1 MYIIILVLIGLIS
14 AIVGALVGL
23 GGGVFIVPLLVLFG
37 TELSWLDG
45 ITPQIAVGT
54 SSAVLIF
61 IGLSAM
67 LGYGRKSQVDFKNGR
82 TFLIGII
89 PGALLGS
96 YINRFFTI
104 DSFYLYFGL
113 FLIFISLVLIF
124 RSKIRPFKIF
134 QNEKYMQTYKDID
147 GTVYRYGFSPIVGIS
162 LTFIVGFFTGLFGI
176 GGGALMTPI
185 MLILLRM
192 PPKIVVGTSMM
203 MVFFGGLASGF
214 GHLLQGNVHFYYLL
228 FLVPAAFIGARI
240 GVVINQRISS
250 QGTVIALRVVLMV
263 LGLYMMLQTFF

>member
-1 MYIIILVLIGLIS
+1 MYIIILILIGLIS
-14 AIVGALVGL
+14 AIVGSLVGL

-67 LGYGRKSQVDFKNGR
+67 LGYGRSSQVDFKNGR

-96 YINRFFTI
+96 YVNRFFTVEA
-104 DSFYLYFGL
+104 FYLYFGL

-124 RSKIRPFKIF
+124 RSKIKPFKIF
-134 QNEKYMQTYKDID
+134 QSEKHMQTHIDSD
-147 GTVYRYGFSPIVGIS
+147 GTVYKYGFSPIVGIA
-162 LTFIVGFFTGLFGI
+162 LTFVVGFFTGLFGI

-185 MLILLRM
+185 MLILLVM
-192 PPKIVVGTSMM
+192 PPKITVGTSMM
-203 MVFFGGLASGF
+203 MVFFGGIASGF
-214 GHLLQGNVHFYYLL
+214 GHLVQGNIHFYYLL
-228 FLVPAAFIGARI
+228 FLVPAAFIGAKI
-240 GVVINQRISS
+240 GVFINQKISS
-250 QGTVIALRVVLMV
+250 QSTVMALRIVLMG
-263 LGLYMMLQTFF
+263 LGLYMMMQTIF